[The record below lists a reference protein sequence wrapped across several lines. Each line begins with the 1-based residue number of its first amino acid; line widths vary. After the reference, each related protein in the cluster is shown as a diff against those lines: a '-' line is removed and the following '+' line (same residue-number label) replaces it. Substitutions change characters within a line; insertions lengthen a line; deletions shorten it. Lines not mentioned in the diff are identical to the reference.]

1 MSVTVA
7 DCLKL
12 PALKES
18 NVVAGYSGLNRPVSS
33 LSVIEYPDMVMLSQ
47 GLLAG
52 NEILISALV
61 SIKDDVDA
69 QCFLIRHLHSM
80 GEAGLILYYV
90 GIFIPY
96 IDEKLLKTADE
107 LSFPLIV
114 MPIGR
119 TEFRYSDVIME
130 VLELVIA
137 DRKQKRYYVSEMVN
151 RISML
156 QAQFRTMNSVLR
168 LLSDELHCTLLL
180 ADRYLTRKATASW
193 PISKQWDYA
202 EILELLK
209 QNHAENTFPIKCNY
223 LEKNLTIWD
232 MPVVSQKYRDFHLY
246 ILDEQEE
253 QYTESVQQAAEVVEL
268 FLNIWNEDINYEGI
282 DALIHAILS
291 DQPEEKERIITRL
304 HIDISSIHTIWIMRI
319 LDKNKQE
326 LDDNQRLNCLR
337 KLHFF
342 LKEHH
347 KQVIV
352 DSYSK
357 YIVALTDDLLF
368 EEKEIILAEEFANS
382 LQEYGLTAEG
392 AIFQMIDNTS
402 QARDAYII
410 ADENISAARTVYP
423 AKSIYSYSEIRFVQS
438 CREILSRGEAFVKQ
452 KIACL
457 DKLQLQYDKEDLF
470 QTLATYLLDAN
481 TNLQQTGD
489 LLYLHK
495 NTVKYRLNK
504 IKAILNCD
512 LLQMPESFDL
522 YQAAALK
529 RLLHFVEN

>member
-202 EILELLK
+202 
-209 QNHAENTFPIKCNY
+209 
-223 LEKNLTIWD
+223 
-232 MPVVSQKYRDFHLY
+232 KY
-246 ILDEQEE
+246 
-253 QYTESVQQAAEVVEL
+253 
-268 FLNIWNEDINYEGI
+268 
-282 DALIHAILS
+282 
-291 DQPEEKERIITRL
+291 
-304 HIDISSIHTIWIMRI
+304 
-319 LDKNKQE
+319 
-326 LDDNQRLNCLR
+326 
-337 KLHFF
+337 
-342 LKEHH
+342 
-347 KQVIV
+347 
-352 DSYSK
+352 
-357 YIVALTDDLLF
+357 
-368 EEKEIILAEEFANS
+368 
-382 LQEYGLTAEG
+382 
-392 AIFQMIDNTS
+392 
-402 QARDAYII
+402 
-410 ADENISAARTVYP
+410 
-423 AKSIYSYSEIRFVQS
+423 
-438 CREILSRGEAFVKQ
+438 
-452 KIACL
+452 
-457 DKLQLQYDKEDLF
+457 
-470 QTLATYLLDAN
+470 
-481 TNLQQTGD
+481 
-489 LLYLHK
+489 
-495 NTVKYRLNK
+495 
-504 IKAILNCD
+504 
-512 LLQMPESFDL
+512 
-522 YQAAALK
+522 
-529 RLLHFVEN
+529 